1 MKSTQTPVAGRTGRN
16 CSRQDGIRGGAVTG
30 PWRSVGAAAGPA
42 RPKPEPTAVRGPIAA
57 TPGDAVAQDVPD
69 GPDAP
74 GVPVAAP
81 APHPVAP
88 TPLPATV
95 AARAREPARPARPD
109 SQRTVWIWTLFGL
122 AVAGGLIAL
131 AVLFRPEAPAPRATP
146 ADAVAP
152 APAAP
157 VATAANAPAGTPLP
171 AAVRIIVRVAPDT
184 GRGHQDTIVAALRS
198 AGYDSVEVNVMPFPI
213 LRSRVGYFH
222 ESDRP
227 AAVAL
232 VAALAQITGDAV
244 ELRDYGP
251 LEIMAAPGRL
261 DLWIGG

>member
-1 MKSTQTPVAGRTGRN
+1 MRARST
-16 CSRQDGIRGGAVTG
+16 SR
-30 PWRSVGAAAGPA
+30 PA
-42 RPKPEPTAVRGPIAA
+42 AA
-57 TPGDAVAQDVPD
+57 TPCRRATSPR
-69 GPDAP
+69 
-74 GVPVAAP
+74 GVI
-81 APHPVAP
+81 
-88 TPLPATV
+88 
-95 AARAREPARPARPD
+95 AARAARRD
-109 SQRTVWIWTLFGL
+109 L

-222 ESDRP
+222 ETDRP
-227 AAVAL
+227 AAEAL
-232 VAALAQITGDAV
+232 VAALAQVTGDAV